1 MGLSRGG
8 HVFKRGIDIGVA
20 GVMLVAC
27 LPLLVVC
34 AVLIKLD
41 SRGPVLFRQARMGR
55 DCKVF
60 SLLKLRTMR
69 AGEHGLAIT
78 LGPDPRI
85 TPVGGWLR
93 RWKLDELPQLWNVL
107 CGEMSLVGPR
117 PVIPELAW
125 EFAPAYRDLLQVRP
139 GLTDPATIQYC
150 REVEML
156 SLVNDPL
163 TYFKTVVTPEKLR
176 ISLDYLL
183 HATILSDFGIMI
195 KTAQAL
201 LSPSRSHA
209 LVPGLET
216 LRPPASQP
224 STSQD

>member
-1 MGLSRGG
+1 ML
-8 HVFKRGIDIGVA
+8 KRSTDIAIA
-20 GVMLVAC
+20 GAMLVLC
-27 LPLLVVC
+27 FPLLVLC
-34 AVLIKLD
+34 ALLIKLD
-41 SRGPVLFRQARMGR
+41 SRGPILFRQARMGR
-55 DCKVF
+55 NARLF
-60 SLLKLRTMR
+60 NLLKLRTMR
-69 AGEHGLAIT
+69 AGEDGPAIT
-78 LGPDPRI
+78 LGFDPRI
-85 TPVGGWLR
+85 THVGGWLR

-125 EFAPAYRDLLQVRP
+125 EFASDYRDLLRVRP

-150 REVEML
+150 REVEIL
-156 SLVNDPL
+156 SLVNNPL
-163 TYFKTVVTPEKLR
+163 LFFKTIVTPDKLR
-176 ISLDYLL
+176 ISRDYLL
-183 HATILSDFGIMI
+183 RATILSDFGIMI

-209 LVPGLET
+209 LAPRLET